1 MEGIQGDVEEVPCA
15 QSTDSRISPVW
26 TDMVFGSPMLIT
38 EASATE
44 EPGAVIPH
52 TGFCAGAVG

>member
-1 MEGIQGDVEEVPCA
+1 VP
-15 QSTDSRISPVW
+15 
-26 TDMVFGSPMLIT
+26 DMVGLDKHRQTSLWGIADKLIT

-52 TGFCAGAVG
+52 AGICAGAVG